1 MEDDKQ
7 KINSATS
14 TKSNVANLIY
24 HDFGGL
30 ADEIDGL
37 NEAPSINGKNKL
49 EIEKRKLILEN
60 REEKVTQKE
69 KVKTESFFERYKTF
83 PQDKQK
89 EIIEGQKT
97 AEQII
102 GRYIK
107 DEKDIEGLSEEE
119 RFVLNK
125 IRNEYRDFKKNGG
138 AEPFSFDLADET
150 DKLVYSNLIYDIS
163 FRIAGLESPIKRIK
177 QVVREPKKNI
187 EQKEISAISANDL
200 DDELKELGESERE
213 TNIVTQSSQS
223 KDVKEVVEEARKE
236 GEKGKKEK
244 PLSFKTEKTLVE
256 IKPRDAA
263 EPEID
268 PAAKFLSI
276 EYLRQKENI
285 LDLETAKEVIAIIR
299 DWVYYGGDFYKY
311 WTGRAM
317 KLKKGVDYEVNGD
330 GSVNEESFALARNKR
345 VEEWLKQTINRTWI
359 AEANEFKEM
368 NADKMTEKKQKVGIK
383 DEKGRV
389 HEQEKYT
396 APYFCEYG
404 WLFYESNYYDVVNA
418 AMTQKGREPSKYRI
432 YFNVE
437 NQDIMRV
444 YSEMVAK
451 LSADEDLGKY
461 GFALNTIAM
470 FNPSA
475 EVVAEAMNQKDKII
489 LFVGEKGIDRA
500 LVLLQEYV
508 QKNRAKFG
516 KKGILL
522 AQKFFDRAGKEVF
535 GISVSSDTKG
545 VSPDSSRGFPKYK
558 SFNYMQSEII
568 QSALDSVFKEIYNF
582 DNLDKIGFIN
592 PQLRDKLLQIGHDGK
607 LEDYLPMFLS
617 QQSGVSFLIKNLVRF
632 YPKWSKAFGMSARN
646 MAFREEEK

>member
-1 MEDDKQ
+1 MEEDKQ
-7 KINSATS
+7 KINSTTPA
-14 TKSNVANLIY
+14 KNNAANLIY

-30 ADEIDGL
+30 ADEIDDV
-37 NEAPSINGKNKL
+37 NDAPSINGKNKL

-60 REEKVTQKE
+60 REERAAQKE

-125 IRNEYRDFKKNGG
+125 IRNQYRDFKKSG
-138 AEPFSFDLADET
+138 ASEPFSFDLADET
-150 DKLVYSNLIYDIS
+150 DKLVYGNLIYDIS
-163 FRIAGLESPIKRIK
+163 FRIVGLESPIKRIK
-177 QVVREPKKNI
+177 QVVREPKKII
-187 EQKEISAISANDL
+187 EKEETNEISPGDL
-200 DDELKELGESERE
+200 DNKLKELGEFEQEKDIIAQSGESEE
-213 TNIVTQSSQS
+213 
-223 KDVKEVVEEARKE
+223 RKE
-236 GEKGKKEK
+236 PKEERKEK
-244 PLSFKTEKTLVE
+244 PISLKTEKTLVE
-256 IKPRDAA
+256 IKPRNKA

-268 PAAKFLSI
+268 LAAKFLSI
-276 EYLRQKENI
+276 EYLRRKENI
-285 LDLETAKEVIAIIR
+285 LDAETAEEIMAIIR

-317 KLKKGVDYEVNGD
+317 KLKKGVDYEINGD

-368 NADKMTEKKQKVGIK
+368 NADKMAEKRQKVEIK

-404 WLFYESNYYDVVNA
+404 WLFYESNYYDVVNG

-444 YSEMVAK
+444 YSDIVAK

-475 EVVAEAMNQKDKII
+475 DVVAEAMNQKDKII

-522 AQKFFDRAGKEVF
+522 AQKFFDREGKEVF

-617 QQSGVSFLIKNLVRF
+617 QQSGVNFLIKNLVRF